1 VTRAAG
7 PTIAIAALAASLLA
21 RPAVAAPA
29 PGPKAPPAVPL
40 PPPPVPH
47 PSPAAPAP
55 PPAPA
60 SDARPKLAILD
71 LGASG
76 VSASLAAAAG
86 GVVANELDRLGAF
99 KVITSDAIRAMLV
112 LEKQKEMLGCHDAS
126 CLAEIGGAL
135 GVDYLVSGRV
145 TALGGAGGAQTF
157 TLDLTLSSVKRAQR
171 EGSSIET
178 ARSESELMGVIPRA
192 VSRLTQRV
200 LAARSGRL
208 VLASSEAGALVKV
221 DDQVKGSTPLP
232 GALTVPGGLRSVA
245 VEKQGFVTWQKDVQV
260 PPGKVVEE
268 RALLV
273 PSPDFIR
280 EYESRNRKLRIGAWI
295 ATGLAAVGAGTA
307 IGLQMRASSLY
318 GDASTSNT
326 FVYYQKKLEAGVTSE
341 NGVDYRAKASDLKS
355 RIESSQTLSYVAMGV
370 GGAAAVG
377 AVWLWIAGDQ
387 PGRYARY
394 REVSASLEPLPGGAY
409 ATVGLGF

>member
-1 VTRAAG
+1 VTRAVV
-7 PTIAIAALAASLLA
+7 PTILTAVLAAALPV
-21 RPAVAAPA
+21 RPALGA
-29 PGPKAPPAVPL
+29 
-40 PPPPVPH
+40 
-47 PSPAAPAP
+47 
-55 PPAPA
+55 PAPA

-76 VSASLAAAAG
+76 VSSSLAAAAG

-112 LEKQKEMLGCHDAS
+112 LEKQKEMLGCADAS

-178 ARSESELMGVIPRA
+178 ARSESELMGLVPRT

-200 LAARSGRL
+200 LAARSGKL
-208 VLASSEAGALVKV
+208 VLASSEAGALVRI
-221 DDQVKGSTPLP
+221 DEQVKGTTPLP
-232 GALTVPGGLRSVA
+232 GALTVPGGLRSLA
-245 VEKQGFVTWQKDVQV
+245 VEKQGFVTWQKDIQV
-260 PPGKVVEE
+260 PPGKLVEE

-280 EYESRNRKLRIGAWI
+280 EYESKNRKLRIGAWL
-295 ATGLAAVGAGTA
+295 ATGVAVVGAGTA

-341 NGVDYRAKASDLKS
+341 NGVDYQAKATDLKS
-355 RIESSQTLSYVAMGV
+355 RIESSQTLSFVAMGV

-377 AVWLWIAGDQ
+377 AAWLWIAGDD

-394 REVSASLEPLPGGAY
+394 REVSASLGPLPGGAY
-409 ATVGLGF
+409 AVVGVGF